1 MGRCLGVVMK
11 SLGGFLKITFCSLI
25 NVGEFLR
32 VAIDQG
38 EPGAL
43 DVDHDSMAL
52 PEGVVGVGHCVAHL
66 CYFSGCEWLRFC
78 EAVAEFSS
86 NGLSTNELL
95 VASHVHSFRIWRGI
109 RIVA

>member
-1 MGRCLGVVMK
+1 MK

-52 PEGVVGVGHCVAHL
+52 PEGVVGIRHRVGHFCH
-66 CYFSGCEWLRFC
+66 FSWCEWLRVR
-78 EAVAEFSS
+78 EAVSKLTA
-86 NGLSTNELL
+86 NGFTAN
-95 VASHVHSFRIWRGI
+95 
-109 RIVA
+109 